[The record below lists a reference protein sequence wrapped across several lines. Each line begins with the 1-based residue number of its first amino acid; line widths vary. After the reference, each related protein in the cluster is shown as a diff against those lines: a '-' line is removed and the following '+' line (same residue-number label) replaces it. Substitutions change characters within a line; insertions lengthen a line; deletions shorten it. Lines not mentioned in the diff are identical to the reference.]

1 MDVDPRPEWI
11 DALLGEAG
19 LPAAREVV
27 GLSGGA
33 NNRVYR
39 VDWGGG
45 SALLK
50 AYFFHPDDP
59 RDRLG
64 AEFDFSRFAWDCGLR
79 CLPRP
84 LACDRP
90 RRLGLYEFVEGRV
103 LGPGEPTEA
112 HLEQAIAF
120 YRELNR
126 HKDAPAARALPL
138 ASEACFT
145 LREHLACV
153 ERRVGR
159 LEQLE
164 GDSPEDEEAQ
174 QWIRG
179 RLAPAWRAIR
189 DRVLQMA
196 AKRGVELDQA
206 VVDRDRRLSPS
217 DFGFHN
223 AILAA
228 DGRLRFIDFEYA
240 GWDDPAK
247 MVCDFLCQPGVPVPA
262 EWGDALARAAVAD
275 LSDPSGHLRRIDLL
289 KDVYRIKWCCIMLNE
304 FLPAGRQRRRFAQEA
319 LAEAARKR
327 NQLHKL
333 ADALRSVGDLA
344 RESIARR

>member
-1 MDVDPRPEWI
+1 MDLDLRPEWI
-11 DALLGEAG
+11 DALLSAAG
-19 LPAAREVV
+19 LPAAR
-27 GLSGGA
+27 GLVALPGGA

-39 VDWGGG
+39 VDFGRG

-64 AEFDFSRFAWDCGLR
+64 AEFDFSRFAWDRGLR

-90 RRLGLYEFVEGRV
+90 RRLGLYEFIEGRAPQ
-103 LGPGEPTEA
+103 PGELTGE

-126 HKDAPAARALPL
+126 HKDDAAAQSLPP

-153 ERRVGR
+153 AQR
-159 LEQLE
+159 LERLGQLE
-164 GDSPEDEEAQ
+164 VATPEDVEAARLV
-174 QWIRG
+174 RG
-179 RLAPAWRAIR
+179 ELAPAWRRIR
-189 DRVLQMA
+189 DGVARKA
-196 AKRGVELDQA
+196 AKFGIELDRPI
-206 VVDRDRRLSPS
+206 DRRDARLSPS

-223 AILAA
+223 AILGA
-228 DGRLRFIDFEYA
+228 DGRLRFVDFEYA

-247 MVCDFLCQPGVPVPA
+247 MVCDFLCQPAVPVPA
-262 EWGDALARAAVAD
+262 AWSGEFSRAAVSDLAD
-275 LSDPSGHLRRIDLL
+275 PAWHLRRIDLL
-289 KDVYRIKWCCIMLNE
+289 KDVYRIKWCCILLNE
-304 FLPAGRQRRRFAQEA
+304 FLPAGRQRRRFAQQA
-319 LAEAARKR
+319 DAEAARKQS
-327 NQLHKL
+327 QLHKVGR
-333 ADALRSVGDLA
+333 ALRSLRDRPAETVPW
-344 RESIARR
+344 E